1 MPHLPSDFVTYTREL
16 FGEELWQKYLS
27 SFEEETPVSIRLNG
41 NTTTEQLSHLP
52 IESRIPWSEKGYYL
66 NERPVF
72 TLDPLIHAGAY
83 YVQEASSQY
92 LDEVLRKATDGL
104 EIKMAA
110 DFCASPGGKSLII
123 KDFLPEG
130 ATLVSNEFV
139 RKRSWI
145 LAENMEK
152 AGLAELSQPLPTSPQ
167 GEESKPRKGKE
178 AARKSSPYKINT
190 IVTNNDTAEIARS
203 GNIFDLIVCDVPCSG
218 EGMFRKDHATIEE
231 WSFDNVMKCAALQRE
246 IVQNAWDCLREG
258 GVLVYSTCTFNR
270 YEDEDNMQFIV
281 KELGAEVIVEPRKFI
296 PGQDRGEGQF
306 MVAFRKT
313 SECAK
318 KKAKC
323 RLNTLPKTMEE
334 LTPETPRCSVSLEDA
349 LNYLRGNSIVLPS
362 DMPKGIVAVCYQ
374 DFILG
379 TVKNIGN
386 RANNHYPK
394 EWRIKH
400 L

>member
-1 MPHLPSDFVTYTREL
+1 MSHLPSDFVTYTREL

-41 NTTTEQLSHLP
+41 NTTAEQLSHLP

-66 NERPVF
+66 KERPVF
-72 TLDPLIHAGAY
+72 TLDPLLHAGAY

-152 AGLAELSQPLPTSPQ
+152 AGLAELSWTEL
-167 GEESKPRKGKE
+167 GKE

-190 IVTNNDTAEIARS
+190 IVTNNDTAEIAKS

-218 EGMFRKDHATIEE
+218 EGMFRKDHATIDE

-270 YEDEDNMQFIV
+270 YEDEDNMQFII

-313 SECAK
+313 AECAK

-334 LTPETPRCSVSLEDA
+334 LAAETPRCSVSLEDA

-362 DMPKGIVAVCYQ
+362 DMPKGIVAVCYHG
-374 DFILG
+374 FILG

>member
-1 MPHLPSDFVTYTREL
+1 MPHLPSDFITYTREL

-41 NTTTEQLSHLP
+41 DTTVEQVAHLP

-66 NERPVF
+66 KERPVF
-72 TLDPLIHAGAY
+72 TLDPLLHAGAY

-92 LDEVLRKATDGL
+92 LDEVLRKATVGL
-104 EIKMAA
+104 DIKMAA

-152 AGLAELSQPLPTSPQ
+152 AGLAEMSWTELD
-167 GEESKPRKGKE
+167 KE
-178 AARKSSPYKINT
+178 AARKSSPYKIKT

-203 GNIFDLIVCDVPCSG
+203 GNVFDLIVCDVPCSG
-218 EGMFRKDHATIEE
+218 EGMFRKDHATIDE
-231 WSFDNVMKCAALQRE
+231 WSFDNVMKCATLQRE
-246 IVQNAWDCLREG
+246 IVTNAWDCLREG

-313 SECAK
+313 TECAK

-323 RLNTLPKTMEE
+323 RMSTLPQTMEE
-334 LTPETPRCSVSLEDA
+334 LTAETPRCSVSLEDA
-349 LNYLRGNSIVLPS
+349 LNYLRGNSIVLPG

-374 DFILG
+374 GFILG

>member
-41 NTTTEQLSHLP
+41 DTTVEQVAHLP

-66 NERPVF
+66 KERPVF
-72 TLDPLIHAGAY
+72 TLDPLLHAGAY

-92 LDEVLRKATDGL
+92 LDEVLRKATAGL

-152 AGLAELSQPLPTSPQ
+152 AGLAEMKPLPTSPQ
-167 GEESKPRKGKE
+167 GEESSQRRGQHHV
-178 AARKSSPYKINT
+178 
-190 IVTNNDTAEIARS
+190 IVTNNDTAEIAKS
-203 GNIFDLIVCDVPCSG
+203 GNVFDLIVCDVPCSG
-218 EGMFRKDHATIEE
+218 EGMFRKDHATIDE

-281 KELGAEVIVEPRKFI
+281 NELGAEVIVEPRKFI

-313 SECAK
+313 TECTK

-334 LTPETPRCSVSLEDA
+334 LTAETPRCELSLNDA
-349 LNYLRGNSIVLPS
+349 LNYLRGNSVVLPN

-374 DFILG
+374 GFILG

>member
-1 MPHLPSDFVTYTREL
+1 MILLPSDFVTYTKAL
-16 FGEELWQKYLS
+16 FGEELWQKYLA
-27 SFEEETPVSIRLNG
+27 SFEEETPVSIRLSG
-41 NTTTEQLSHLP
+41 NTTAEQLSHLP
-52 IESRIPWSEKGYYL
+52 LESKIPWSEKGYYL
-66 NERPVF
+66 KERPVF
-72 TLDPLIHAGAY
+72 TLDPLLHAGAY

-92 LDEVLRKATDGL
+92 LNEVLRKATVGL
-104 EIKMAA
+104 DIRMAA

-130 ATLVSNEFV
+130 ATLVSNDYV

-167 GEESKPRKGKE
+167 GEES
-178 AARKSSPYKINT
+178 AQQINKHNI
-190 IVTNNDTAEIARS
+190 IVTNNDTAEIAKS

-270 YEDEDNMQFIV
+270 YEDEDNMEFII
-281 KELGAEVIVEPRKFI
+281 KELGGEVIVEPRKFI

-313 SECAK
+313 TECAK
-318 KKAKC
+318 RKAKC

-334 LTPETPRCSVSLEDA
+334 LTAETPRCSVSLEDA

-374 DFILG
+374 GFILG

>member
-41 NTTTEQLSHLP
+41 DTTVKQVAHLP

-66 NERPVF
+66 KERPVF
-72 TLDPLIHAGAY
+72 TLDPLLHAGAY

-92 LDEVLRKATDGL
+92 LDEVLRKATAGL

-152 AGLAELSQPLPTSPQ
+152 AGLAEMSWTELD
-167 GEESKPRKGKE
+167 KE

-190 IVTNNDTAEIARS
+190 IVTNNDTAEIAKS
-203 GNIFDLIVCDVPCSG
+203 GNVFDLIVCDVPCSG
-218 EGMFRKDHATIEE
+218 EGMFRKDHATIDE

-281 KELGAEVIVEPRKFI
+281 NELGAEVIVEPRKFI

-313 SECAK
+313 TECTK

-334 LTPETPRCSVSLEDA
+334 LTAETPRCELSLNDA
-349 LNYLRGNSIVLPS
+349 LNYLRGNSVVLPS

-374 DFILG
+374 GFILG

>member
-1 MPHLPSDFVTYTREL
+1 MPHLPSDFITYTREL

-41 NTTTEQLSHLP
+41 NTTVEQVAHLP

-66 NERPVF
+66 KERPVF
-72 TLDPLIHAGAY
+72 TLDPLLHAGAY

-92 LDEVLRKATDGL
+92 LDEVLRKATVGL
-104 EIKMAA
+104 DIKMAA

-152 AGLAELSQPLPTSPQ
+152 AGLAEMSWTELD
-167 GEESKPRKGKE
+167 KE
-178 AARKSSPYKINT
+178 AARKSSPYKIKT

-203 GNIFDLIVCDVPCSG
+203 GNVFDLIVCDVPCSG

-246 IVQNAWDCLREG
+246 IVTNAWDCLREG

-281 KELGAEVIVEPRKFI
+281 KELGAEVIVEPRKFV

-313 SECAK
+313 SECNK

-323 RLNTLPKTMEE
+323 RLNTLPQTMEE
-334 LTPETPRCSVSLEDA
+334 LTAETPRCSVSLEDA

-374 DFILG
+374 GFILG

>member
-1 MPHLPSDFVTYTREL
+1 MSHLPSDFVTYTREL

-41 NTTTEQLSHLP
+41 NTTAEQLSHLP

-66 NERPVF
+66 KERPVF
-72 TLDPLIHAGAY
+72 TLDPLLHAGAY

-152 AGLAELSQPLPTSPQ
+152 AGLAELSWTEL
-167 GEESKPRKGKE
+167 GKE

-190 IVTNNDTAEIARS
+190 IVTNNDTAEIAKS

-218 EGMFRKDHATIEE
+218 EGMFRKDHATIDE
-231 WSFDNVMKCAALQRE
+231 WSFDNVMKCAALQRK

-270 YEDEDNMQFIV
+270 YEDEDNMQFII

-313 SECAK
+313 AECAN

-334 LTPETPRCSVSLEDA
+334 LTAETPRCSVSLEDA

-374 DFILG
+374 GFILG

>member
-1 MPHLPSDFVTYTREL
+1 MTHLPSDFVTYTREL
-16 FGEELWQKYLS
+16 FGEELWQKYLA
-27 SFEEETPVSIRLNG
+27 SFEEETPVSIRLNCY
-41 NTTTEQLSHLP
+41 TTAEQLSHLP

-66 NERPVF
+66 KERPVF
-72 TLDPLIHAGAY
+72 TLDPLLHAGAY

-152 AGLAELSQPLPTSPQ
+152 AQLAELSLT
-167 GEESKPRKGKE
+167 GTN
-178 AARKSSPYKINT
+178 KIKN
-190 IVTNNDTAEIARS
+190 IVTNNDTAEIAKS

-231 WSFDNVMKCAALQRE
+231 WSTENVMKCAALQRE
-246 IVQNAWDCLREG
+246 IVENAWDCLREG

-270 YEDEDNMQFIV
+270 YEDEDNMQFII

-296 PGQDRGEGQF
+296 PGLDRGEGQF

-313 SECAK
+313 SECNK

-323 RLNTLPKTMEE
+323 RLNTLPRTMEE
-334 LTPETPRCSVSLEDA
+334 LAANTPRCNLSLDEA
-349 LNYLRGNSIVLPS
+349 LNYLRGNSVVLPS
-362 DMPKGIVAVCYQ
+362 DMPKGIVAVCYK

>member
-1 MPHLPSDFVTYTREL
+1 MTQLPSDFVTYTREL
-16 FGEELWQKYLS
+16 FGEELWQKYLA
-27 SFEEETPVSIRLNG
+27 SFEEETPVSIRLSG
-41 NTTTEQLSHLP
+41 NTTAEQLSHLP
-52 IESRIPWSEKGYYL
+52 LESKIPWSEKGYYL
-66 NERPVF
+66 KERPVF
-72 TLDPLIHAGAY
+72 TLDPLLHAGAY

-92 LDEVLRKATDGL
+92 LDEVLRKATAGL
-104 EIKMAA
+104 DIKMAA

-152 AGLAELSQPLPTSPQ
+152 ASLAELSQTLPTSPR
-167 GEESKPRKGKE
+167 GEES
-178 AARKSSPYKINT
+178 AQQINKHNI
-190 IVTNNDTAEIARS
+190 IVTNNDTAEIAKS

-231 WSFDNVMKCAALQRE
+231 WSYDNVMKCAALQRE
-246 IVQNAWDCLREG
+246 IVQNAWACLREG

-270 YEDEDNMQFIV
+270 YEDEDNMQFIIN
-281 KELGAEVIVEPRKFI
+281 ELGGEVIVEPRKFI

-306 MVAFRKT
+306 MVAFRKAT
-313 SECAK
+313 ECAK

-334 LTPETPRCSVSLEDA
+334 LTTDTPRCSVSLEDA

-362 DMPKGIVAVCYQ
+362 ETPKGIVAVCYQ
-374 DFILG
+374 GFILG